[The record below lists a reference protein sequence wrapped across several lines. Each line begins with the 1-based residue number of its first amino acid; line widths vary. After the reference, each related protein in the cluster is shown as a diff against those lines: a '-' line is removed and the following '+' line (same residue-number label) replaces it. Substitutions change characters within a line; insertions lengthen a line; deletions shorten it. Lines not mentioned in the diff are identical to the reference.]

1 MRVRLR
7 IRAGVASACA
17 LSLGGCTGVQSVLD
31 PAGADAEVLAT
42 LFWVLLSGAV
52 VLWLLLNGA
61 FFYVTRMRVRPHSRK
76 IGEAVIIG
84 AGIAFPTVLLA
95 ILLSYGLSIMPDQR
109 APGDGLTVRVTGEQW
124 WWRVEYL
131 PQDGGGPVVSANELR
146 LPVGARTEIKLT
158 AAKVIHSFWVP
169 NLGGKMDMFP
179 GRETRMALEPT
190 RTGVFRGQCAEFCGT
205 SHALMAFPVVVLPPE
220 EFEAWLAKEREDAAA
235 PADAAAE
242 RGREVFLAEGCGACH
257 AVRGTPA
264 KGAVGPDLTHV
275 GGRRTIGAGTLPA
288 TAEGFGQWLAR
299 TDHIKPDVRM
309 PTYRALPEQDLIDL
323 ATYLKGLR

>member
-1 MRVRLR
+1 MRLR
-7 IRAGVASACA
+7 GGRRAAVVTACLPWLA
-17 LSLGGCTGVQSVLD
+17 GCEGVQSVLD
-31 PAGADAEVLAT
+31 PAGTDAEVLAT
-42 LFWVLLSGAV
+42 LFWVLLAGAV
-52 VLWLLLNGA
+52 VLWLLLNGT
-61 FFYVTRMRVRPHSRK
+61 FFYVTRMRFRPMSQK

-131 PQDGGGPVVSANELR
+131 PADGSAPVVSANELR
-146 LPVGARTEIKLT
+146 LPVGARTEIRLG

-169 NLGGKMDMFP
+169 NLAGKMDMFP
-179 GRETRMALEPT
+179 GRETRMAVEPT
-190 RTGVFRGQCAEFCGT
+190 RTGAFRGQCAEFCGT
-205 SHALMAFPVVVLPPE
+205 SHALMAFPVLVMPPE
-220 EFEAWLAKEREDAAA
+220 EFEAWLQKERRDAEP
-235 PADAAAE
+235 PADAASE

-257 AVRGTPA
+257 VVRGTA
-264 KGAVGPDLTHV
+264 AQGTFGPDLTHV

-288 TAEGFGQWLAR
+288 SAEAFGQWLAR

-309 PTYRALPEQDLIDL
+309 PTYRDLPERDLLDL

>member
-1 MRVRLR
+1 MNVRHGLR
-7 IRAGVASACA
+7 APVAAISFLC
-17 LSLGGCTGVQSVLD
+17 LGGCTGIQSVLD
-31 PAGADAEVLAT
+31 PAGVDAEVLAT

-52 VLWLLLNGA
+52 VLWLLLNGT
-61 FFYVTRMRVRPHSRK
+61 FFYVTRMRARPHSQK
-76 IGEAVIIG
+76 VGEAVIIG

-131 PQDGGGPVVSANELR
+131 PQDGSGPVVSANELR
-146 LPVGARTEIKLT
+146 LPVGARTEIKLA

-169 NLGGKMDMFP
+169 NLAGKMDMFP

-190 RTGVFRGQCAEFCGT
+190 RVGAFRGQCAEFCGT
-205 SHALMAFPVVVLPPE
+205 SHALMAFPVIVLPPE

-235 PADAAAE
+235 PADASAE
-242 RGREVFLAEGCGACH
+242 RGREVFLAEGCGGCH

-288 TAEGFGQWLAR
+288 SVEAFGQWLAR

-309 PTYRALPEQDLIDL
+309 PTYRELAEQDLIDL
-323 ATYLKGLR
+323 ASYLKGLR